1 MKKHIA
7 DTIGEIAGSL
17 IAQND
22 EAWPDFKTNVWK
34 LFQDPMIESV
44 FAGFYIL
51 ESFLGFAPDHFKDH
65 TNDLYALFKLG
76 LEHENS
82 KLKLSALKCF
92 SAYLDVLEIK
102 KHSTFQTLT
111 LSMFEAI
118 YILIQKDNDEEGLE
132 TFS

>member
-34 LFQDPMIESV
+34 LFQDSMIQSV

-65 TNDLYALFKLG
+65 ANDLYALFKLG
-76 LEHENS
+76 L
-82 KLKLSALKCF
+82 
-92 SAYLDVLEIK
+92 
-102 KHSTFQTLT
+102 
-111 LSMFEAI
+111 
-118 YILIQKDNDEEGLE
+118 
-132 TFS
+132 